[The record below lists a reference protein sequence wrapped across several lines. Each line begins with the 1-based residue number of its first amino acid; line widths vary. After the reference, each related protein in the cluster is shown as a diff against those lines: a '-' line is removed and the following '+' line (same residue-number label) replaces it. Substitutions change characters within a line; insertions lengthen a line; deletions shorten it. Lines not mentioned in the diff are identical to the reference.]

1 MIKNL
6 TPEHMRCDAT
16 SCPSLH
22 QLEDGRLL
30 VVGTQVE
37 PPVATINDFA
47 NPEPFLEIAGK
58 VGPGEAAVII
68 SPALLDVYV
77 AEKVASLQEEVDRLR
92 EVLKPF
98 AEAADGYDL
107 DCQMGDEIQGLQAAN
122 EITVGDLVRARSALS
137 RGGGKK

>member
-6 TPEHMRCDAT
+6 TPEHMRCYAAE
-16 SCPSLH
+16 CPSLH

-77 AEKVASLQEEVDRLR
+77 AEKVREER
-92 EVLKPF
+92 ERCALIAERHLEDMIGNRKPEM
-98 AEAADGYDL
+98 AMLAG
-107 DCQMGDEIQGLQAAN
+107 I
-122 EITVGDLVRARSALS
+122 IRALPPVSE
-137 RGGGKK
+137 G

>member
-1 MIKNL
+1 MTDTAELIERLNRSLEFTNSLSAIGAMK
-6 TPEHMRCDAT
+6 DAA
-16 SCPSLH
+16 S
-22 QLEDGRLL
+22 RL
-30 VVGTQVE
+30 
-37 PPVATINDFA
+37 I
-47 NPEPFLEIAGK
+47 
-58 VGPGEAAVII
+58 
-68 SPALLDVYV
+68 
-77 AEKVASLQEEVDRLR
+77 SLQEEVDRLR

>member
-6 TPEHMRCDAT
+6 TPEHMRCEIAT

-77 AEKVASLQEEVDRLR
+77 AEKVR
-92 EVLKPF
+92 EAVQRQRSGYVS
-98 AEAADGYDL
+98 ADDSFERGYDAAL
-107 DCQMGDEIQGLQAAN
+107 DAILK
-122 EITVGDLVRARSALS
+122 ALPPVS
-137 RGGGKK
+137 EG